1 MYSFLFYAIL
11 FCSPLLPHAFMH
23 TSCPLLLLQGTD
35 VPSYRAGGMVLQ
47 QAPNDDVYAFG
58 LSDGDGHMLQ

>member
-1 MYSFLFYAIL
+1 
-11 FCSPLLPHAFMH
+11 MH